1 MNTTRADETE
11 GTIRRRALLRLAF
24 GAGAVALIEACG
36 PSPSSGGAVPTA
48 GAPGP
53 VNAAAPTQP
62 AAQATTAPAAA
73 PTTAAAAPTTAAAA
87 ATPAAKPTAAAAQG
101 QPQKG
106 GTLRVGLDVDA
117 DTLDPRL
124 SKNTS
129 GFRIKELAFNGLVSI
144 SPDYSPAPDLA
155 AKWDNPDDK
164 TWVFHLRPGVKF
176 HDGST
181 LTAND
186 VKYTYESVLDQSF
199 NSPARAFYL
208 SVDKVD
214 APDNNTVTFT
224 LKEPFAPFLSYMDL
238 GIVPQ
243 ALATKSDFGTKP
255 VGTGPFNLDTW
266 NTGDSIDLSAFE
278 GFYGGRANLDRVRV
292 KVVPDNS
299 ARVVALESGDLDF
312 VQSPLSP
319 QDVTRVQSGGKQPVD
334 RTPAAGY
341 TYVNLNTADPI
352 LSDKGVRQ
360 ALSHLVNKQQI
371 IDTIYKGIGKP
382 ANGPIVPGMWAYSA
396 DINSYDYSPDK
407 AKQLLDDAGWKAGAD
422 GIRTKDGQKL
432 SLVVRTHSE
441 DPDRK
446 QLIQVLQSEFQNV
459 GIDATTNTVE
469 FPAFFQDVQ
478 DGKYQV
484 GVIGWLN
491 LSDPDRATFR
501 QFTIDGTAN
510 YGKYRNDQV
519 DKLLKDARATLD
531 QGKAKSLYTD
541 AVKQIVDDAPYI
553 FVQYQEYIAMY
564 TPKLQAYTINP
575 VANWLSFRRVS
586 LGS

>member
-1 MNTTRADETE
+1 METRDAALA
-11 GTIRRRALLRLAF
+11 GRPRRREFLRLAL
-24 GAGAVALIEACG
+24 GASVVLLVEACG
-36 PSPSSGGAVPTA
+36 PSPSSGGSVPTA
-48 GAPGP
+48 AAPGP
-53 VNAAAPTQP
+53 VNAAPPTTKP
-62 AAQATTAPAAA
+62 AAAQPTTAPAAA
-73 PTTAAAAPTTAAAA
+73 PTQAAPAQATQPA
-87 ATPAAKPTAAAAQG
+87 ATSQSQAQR
-101 QPQKG
+101 G
-106 GTLRVGLDVDA
+106 GTLRAGLDVDA

-124 SKNTS
+124 YKNTS
-129 GFRIKELAFNGLVSI
+129 GGRIKELAFNGLVSI
-144 SPDYSPAPDLA
+144 SPNYTPAPDLA
-155 AKWDNPDDK
+155 EKWDNPDDK
-164 TWVFHLRPGVKF
+164 TWVFHLRQGVKF
-176 HDGST
+176 HDGSA

-199 NSPARAFYL
+199 NSPLRAFYL

-214 APDNNTVTFT
+214 ATDSNTVTFT

-243 ALATKSDFGTKP
+243 ASGTKSDFGTKP
-255 VGTGPFNLDTW
+255 IGTGPFKVDTW
-266 NTGDSIDLSAFE
+266 NTGDSIDLSAFD
-278 GFYGGRANLDRVRV
+278 GFYAGRANLDRVRV

-319 QDVTRVQSGGKQPVD
+319 QDVTREQSAGKLKVD
-334 RTPAAGY
+334 RIPAAGY
-341 TYVNLNTADPI
+341 TYINLNTADPI
-352 LSDKGVRQ
+352 LSDKMVRQ

-382 ANGPIVPGMWAYSA
+382 ANGPIVPGMWAYSE
-396 DINSYDYSPDK
+396 DIPAYDYSPDK
-407 AKQLLDDAGWKAGAD
+407 AKQLLDSAGWTAGGD
-422 GIRTKDGQKL
+422 GIRTKNGQKL

-510 YGKYRNDQV
+510 YGKYRNEQV
-519 DKLLKDARATLD
+519 DGLLKQARTTLD
-531 QGKAKSLYTD
+531 QGQAKGLYTD

-564 TPKLQAYTINP
+564 TPKLQGYVINP
-575 VANWLSFRRVS
+575 VANWLSFKSTS

>member
-1 MNTTRADETE
+1 MSPEDSVRPGGAV
-11 GTIRRRALLRLAF
+11 RRRVVLRLAF
-24 GAGAVALIEACG
+24 AASAVLLVEACG
-36 PSPSSGGAVPTA
+36 PSPSSGGPVPTA
-48 GAPGP
+48 GAPAP
-53 VNAAAPTQP
+53 VNAAPPTSKPAAPQATSAPAQAATSQPTQ
-62 AAQATTAPAAA
+62 AAA
-73 PTTAAAAPTTAAAA
+73 G
-87 ATPAAKPTAAAAQG
+87 QG
-101 QPQKG
+101 QARRG

-129 GFRIKELAFNGLVSI
+129 GFRVKELAFNGLVAI
-144 SPDYSPAPDLA
+144 NPDYSPVPDLA
-155 AKWDNPDDK
+155 EKWDNPDDK
-164 TWVFHLRPGVKF
+164 TWVFHLRQGVRF
-176 HDGST
+176 HDGSN

-186 VKYTYESVLDQSF
+186 VKYSYESVLDQSF

-208 SVDKVD
+208 SVDKID
-214 APDNNTVTFT
+214 ATDTNTVTFT
-224 LKEPFAPFLSYMDL
+224 LKSPFAPFLSYMDL
-238 GIVPQ
+238 GIVPR
-243 ALATKSDFGTKP
+243 AAGAKSDFGNKP
-255 VGTGPFNLDTW
+255 IGTGPFKVDAW
-266 NTGDSIDLSAFE
+266 NTGDSVDLSAFDN
-278 GFYGGRANLDRVRV
+278 FSGGRPNLDRVRL

-319 QDVTRVQSGGKQPVD
+319 QDVAREQSGGKLKVD

-352 LSDKGVRQ
+352 LSDKKVRQ

-396 DINSYDYSPDK
+396 DVPSYDYSPDK
-407 AKQLLDDAGWKAGAD
+407 AKQLLDDAGWKAGGD
-422 GIRTKDGQKL
+422 GIRARDGQRL
-432 SLVVRTHSE
+432 SLTVRTHSE

-459 GIDATTNTVE
+459 GIEATTNTVE

-484 GVIGWLN
+484 AVLGWLN

-510 YGKYRNDQV
+510 YGKYRNEQV
-519 DKLLKDARATLD
+519 DALLKQARTTLD
-531 QGKAKSLYTD
+531 QSQAKSLYAN

-564 TPKLQAYTINP
+564 TPKLQGYVINP
-575 VANWLSFRRVS
+575 VANWLSYRSVS
-586 LGS
+586 MTA

>member
-1 MNTTRADETE
+1 MDTKASVLPVRA
-11 GTIRRRALLRLAF
+11 RRRDFLRLAL
-24 GAGAVALIEACG
+24 GASAVVLVEACG
-36 PSPSSGGAVPTA
+36 PSPTSGGLVPTA

-53 VNAAAPTQP
+53 VNAAPPTTQ
-62 AAQATTAPAAA
+62 PAAA
-73 PTTAAAAPTTAAAA
+73 PTQPV
-87 ATPAAKPTAAAAQG
+87 AAKPTQPTAAAGQAQR
-101 QPQKG
+101 G
-106 GTLRVGLDVDA
+106 GTLRIGLDVDA

-124 SKNTS
+124 TKVTS
-129 GFRIKELAFNGLVSI
+129 GYRIKEAAFNGLVAI
-144 SPDYSPAPDLA
+144 GPDYSPVPDLA
-155 AKWDNPDDK
+155 EKWDNPDEK
-164 TWVFHLRPGVKF
+164 TWVFHLRQGVKF
-176 HDGST
+176 HDGSD
-181 LTAND
+181 LTASD
-186 VKYTYESVLDQSF
+186 VKYTYESVLDPTF
-199 NSPARAFYL
+199 NSPFRSFYL

-214 APDNNTVTFT
+214 ATDNNTVTFT

-243 ALATKSDFGTKP
+243 AAASKPDFSTKP
-255 VGTGPFNLDTW
+255 IGTGPFKVDTW
-266 NTGDSIDLSAFE
+266 NTGDSIDLSPFDAF
-278 GFYGGRANLDRVRV
+278 YAGRANLDRLRV

-319 QDVTRVQSGGKQPVD
+319 QDVAREQSAAKLRVD

-352 LSDKGVRQ
+352 LADKNVRQ
-360 ALSHLVNKQQI
+360 ALAHLVNKQQI

-396 DINSYDYSPDK
+396 DIPSYDFSPDK
-407 AKQLLDDAGWKAGAD
+407 AKQLLEDAGWKAGAD
-422 GIRTKDGQKL
+422 GVRTKDGQKL

-459 GIDATTNTVE
+459 GIEATTNTVE
-469 FPAFFQDVQ
+469 FPALFQDVQ

-484 GVIGWLN
+484 SVIGWLN
-491 LSDPDRATFR
+491 LQDPDRATFR
-501 QFTIDGTAN
+501 QFTIDGSAN

-519 DKLLKDARATLD
+519 DSLLKQARTTLD
-531 QGKAKSLYTD
+531 QTKAKTLYTD
-541 AVKQIVDDAPYI
+541 AVKQIVDDAPYV

-564 TPKLQAYTINP
+564 TPKLQGYVINP
-575 VANWLSFRRVS
+575 VENWLSFRSVS
-586 LGS
+586 LTS

>member
-1 MNTTRADETE
+1 MNAEDPRLPRTP
-11 GTIRRRALLRLAF
+11 RRDFLRLAL
-24 GAGAVALIEACG
+24 GASAVVLVEACG
-36 PSPSSGGAVPTA
+36 PSPSSGGPVPTA
-48 GAPGP
+48 GPPAP
-53 VNAAAPTQP
+53 VNAAPATSKPAAAAPAATTAASPVAAASQPTQAP
-62 AAQATTAPAAA
+62 AAQA
-73 PTTAAAAPTTAAAA
+73 
-87 ATPAAKPTAAAAQG
+87 QVRR
-101 QPQKG
+101 G

-124 SKNTS
+124 TKNTS
-129 GFRIKELAFNGLVSI
+129 GFRVKELAYNGLVAI
-144 SPDYSPAPDLA
+144 NPDYSAVPDLA
-155 AKWDNPDDK
+155 EKWENPDEK
-164 TWVFHLRPGVKF
+164 TWVFHLRQGVKF
-176 HDGST
+176 HDGSD

-208 SVDKVD
+208 SVNSVEATDS
-214 APDNNTVTFT
+214 NTVKFT
-224 LKEPFAPFLSYMDL
+224 LKDPFAPFLSYMDL
-238 GIVPQ
+238 AIVPQ
-243 ALATKSDFGTKP
+243 ASASKSDFGTKP
-255 VGTGPFNLDTW
+255 IGTGPFKVDTW
-266 NTGDSIDLSAFE
+266 NTGDSIEFSAFD

-292 KVVPDNS
+292 RVVPDNS

-319 QDVTRVQSGGKQPVD
+319 QDVSRIQSAGGSKLKVD

-352 LSDKGVRQ
+352 LSDKKVRQ

-371 IDTIYKGIGKP
+371 IDTIYKGIGQP
-382 ANGPIVPGMWAYSA
+382 ANGPIVPGMWAYSP
-396 DINSYDYSPDK
+396 DIMSYDYSPDK
-407 AKQLLDDAGWKAGAD
+407 AKQLLDDAGWPVGAD
-422 GIRTKDGQKL
+422 GIRAKDGNRM

-469 FPAFFQDVQ
+469 FPALFQDVQ
-478 DGKYQV
+478 DGKFQV
-484 GVIGWLN
+484 VVIGWLN

-510 YGKYRNDQV
+510 YGKYKNDQV
-519 DKLLKDARATLD
+519 DSLLKQARTTLD
-531 QGKAKSLYTD
+531 QTKAKQLYTD

-564 TPKLQAYTINP
+564 TTKLQGYVVNP
-575 VANWLSFRRVS
+575 VANWLSFKSAS
-586 LGS
+586 LAS

>member
-1 MNTTRADETE
+1 MDTKFFALPGRAQ
-11 GTIRRRALLRLAF
+11 RRDFLRMAL
-24 GAGAVALIEACG
+24 GASAVLLIEACG
-36 PSPSSGGAVPTA
+36 PSPSSGGPVPTA
-48 GAPGP
+48 AAPGP
-53 VNAAAPTQP
+53 VNAAPTTSKPAAATQPTQP
-62 AAQATTAPAAA
+62 A
-73 PTTAAAAPTTAAAA
+73 
-87 ATPAAKPTAAAAQG
+87 AAAAQG
-101 QPQKG
+101 QAQRG

-124 SKNTS
+124 TKNTS
-129 GFRIKELAFNGLVSI
+129 GYRIKELAFNGLVAI
-144 SPDYSPAPDLA
+144 NPDYSPVADLA
-155 AKWDNPDDK
+155 EKWDNPDDK
-164 TWVFHLRPGVKF
+164 TWVFHLRQGVKF
-176 HDGST
+176 HDGSP

-186 VKYTYESVLDQSF
+186 VKYTYESVIDPSL
-199 NSPARAFYL
+199 NSPLRSFYL

-214 APDNNTVTFT
+214 ATDPNTVTFT
-224 LKEPFAPFLSYMDL
+224 LKDTFAPFLSYMDL

-243 ALATKSDFGTKP
+243 ASGTKPDFGTRP
-255 VGTGPFNLDTW
+255 VGTGPFKVDTW
-266 NTGDSIDLSAFE
+266 NTGDSIDLSAFD
-278 GFYGGRANLDRVRV
+278 GFYAGRANLDRVRV

-319 QDVTRVQSGGKQPVD
+319 QDVSREQSAAKLKVD

-352 LSDKGVRQ
+352 LSDKMVRQ

-371 IDTIYKGIGKP
+371 IDTIYKGIGQP

-396 DINSYDYSPDK
+396 DVPSYDYSPDK
-407 AKQLLDDAGWKAGAD
+407 ARQLLDDAGWKAGAD

-459 GIDATTNTVE
+459 GIDASTNTVE

-501 QFTIDGTAN
+501 QFTTDGSAN

-519 DKLLKDARATLD
+519 DSLLKQARMTLD
-531 QGKAKSLYTD
+531 QTKAKQLYTD

-553 FVQYQEYIAMY
+553 FVQVQEYIAIS
-564 TPKLQAYTINP
+564 TPKLQGYVINP
-575 VANWLSFRRVS
+575 VANWLSFKSVS
-586 LGS
+586 LTS

>member
-1 MNTTRADETE
+1 MSTADLPRLNLA
-11 GTIRRRALLRLAF
+11 RRRDFLRLAL
-24 GAGAVALIEACG
+24 GASAVVLVEACG
-36 PSPSSGGAVPTA
+36 PSPSSGGPVPTA
-48 GAPGP
+48 GAPAP
-53 VNAAAPTQP
+53 VNAAPPTTAAAAAKPTTVAAAAPTQAAPATSAPAAAAKPTQP
-62 AAQATTAPAAA
+62 AAQAQ
-73 PTTAAAAPTTAAAA
+73 
-87 ATPAAKPTAAAAQG
+87 AQR
-101 QPQKG
+101 G
-106 GTLRVGLDVDA
+106 GTLRAGLDVDA

-129 GFRIKELAFNGLVSI
+129 GFRVKELVFNGLVAI
-144 SPDYSPAPDLA
+144 SPDYSPVPDLA
-155 AKWDNPDDK
+155 EKWDNPDDK
-164 TWVFHLRPGVKF
+164 TWVFHLRQGIKF
-176 HDGST
+176 QDGSD

-186 VKYTYESVLDQSF
+186 VKYTYESVLDPAF

-214 APDNNTVTFT
+214 ATDKNTVTFT

-238 GIVPQ
+238 AIVPQ
-243 ALATKSDFGTKP
+243 ASGSKPDFGTRP
-255 VGTGPFNLDTW
+255 IGTGPFKVDTW
-266 NTGDSIDLSAFE
+266 NTGDSIDLSAFDN
-278 GFYGGRANLDRVRV
+278 FYAGRANLDRVRL

-319 QDVTRVQSGGKQPVD
+319 QDVSREQSAGKLKVD

-352 LSDKGVRQ
+352 LSDKNVRQ
-360 ALSHLVNKQQI
+360 ALSHLVNKQQL

-396 DINSYDYSPDK
+396 DVPSYDYSPDK
-407 AKQLLDDAGWKAGAD
+407 ARQLLDDAGWKAGSD
-422 GIRTKDGQKL
+422 GIRSKDGQKL

-510 YGKYRNDQV
+510 YGKYRNEQV
-519 DKLLKDARATLD
+519 DGLLKQARTTLD
-531 QGKAKSLYTD
+531 QTKAKGLYTD

-553 FVQYQEYIAMY
+553 FVQFQEYIAMY
-564 TPKLQAYTINP
+564 TPKLQGYVINP
-575 VANWLSFRRVS
+575 VANWLSFRTVS
-586 LGS
+586 LTS

>member
-1 MNTTRADETE
+1 MYTEYSPPAVRA
-11 GTIRRRALLRLAF
+11 RRREFLRLAL
-24 GAGAVALIEACG
+24 GASAVLLLEACG
-36 PSPSSGGAVPTA
+36 PSPSSGGPVPTA

-53 VNAAAPTQP
+53 VNAAPPTTKP
-62 AAQATTAPAAA
+62 AAPQPTTAPASA
-73 PTTAAAAPTTAAAA
+73 PTQ
-87 ATPAAKPTAAAAQG
+87 AAAAQPTQPPPQAAASQG
-101 QPQKG
+101 QAQRG
-106 GTLRVGLDVDA
+106 GTLRAGLDVDA

-124 SKNTS
+124 YKNTS
-129 GFRIKELAFNGLVSI
+129 GGRIKELAFNGLVAI
-144 SPDYSPAPDLA
+144 GPDYVPAPDLA
-155 AKWDNPDDK
+155 EKWDNPDDK
-164 TWVFHLRPGVKF
+164 TWVFHLRQGIKF
-176 HDGST
+176 HDGT
-181 LTAND
+181 DLTAND
-186 VKYTYESVLDQSF
+186 VKYTYESVLDPSF
-199 NSPARAFYL
+199 NSPLRAFYL

-214 APDNNTVTFT
+214 ATDKNTVTFT
-224 LKEPFAPFLSYMDL
+224 LKDPFAPFLSYMDL

-243 ALATKSDFGTKP
+243 ASGTKSDFGTKP
-255 VGTGPFNLDTW
+255 IGTGPFKVDTW
-266 NTGDSIDLSAFE
+266 NTGDSIDLSAFD
-278 GFYGGRANLDRVRV
+278 GFYAGRANLDRVRV

-319 QDVTRVQSGGKQPVD
+319 QDVAREQSAGKLKVD

-341 TYVNLNTADPI
+341 TYINLNTADPI
-352 LSDKGVRQ
+352 LSDKNVRQ

-396 DINSYDYSPDK
+396 DIPAYDYSPDK
-407 AKQLLDDAGWKAGAD
+407 ARQMLDDAGWKAGAD

-432 SLVVRTHSE
+432 NLVVRTHSE

-501 QFTIDGTAN
+501 QFTIDGSAN

-519 DKLLKDARATLD
+519 DGLLKQARMTLD
-531 QGKAKSLYTD
+531 QTKAKGLYTD

-564 TPKLQAYTINP
+564 TTKLQGYVINP
-575 VANWLSFRRVS
+575 VANWLSFKSVS
-586 LGS
+586 LSS